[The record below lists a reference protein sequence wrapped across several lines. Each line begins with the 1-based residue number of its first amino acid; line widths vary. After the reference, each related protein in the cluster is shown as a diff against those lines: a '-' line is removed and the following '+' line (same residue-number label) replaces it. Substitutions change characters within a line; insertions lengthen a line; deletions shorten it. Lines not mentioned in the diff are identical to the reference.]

1 MSYVITDSGKLYID
15 VSYFKSYRGAV
26 IGTLLALGL
35 YTVSGII
42 IDWVM
47 PIFIIGM
54 ACYGL
59 FRLSKYLAN
68 RS

>member
-1 MSYVITDSGKLYID
+1 MSYVVNDSKLYVD
-15 VSYFKSYRGAV
+15 VSYFKSYKGAIV
-26 IGTLLALGL
+26 GTLLALGL
-35 YTVSGII
+35 YTAICII
-42 IDWVM
+42 IDWAI

-59 FRLSKYLAN
+59 FRFSKCLAN